1 MTDSVNGRVELL
13 NPDGTLASSWG
24 SPAPGPTILPDPVA
38 VAFDAGG
45 NAYVLD
51 RRRSRI
57 IVFARS
63 TGLPVRTIGS
73 PGSGPG
79 QLLNPSAL
87 AIDGGGTH
95 RRGRL
100 GQRAHRAL
108 RHRRQLP
115 GRHDRRRRRARRSR

>member
-1 MTDSVNGRVELL
+1 MTDSINGRVQLL

-24 SPAPGPTILPDPVA
+24 SPAPGPTILPDPVS

-87 AIDGGGTH
+87 TIDGGGIIVVADSGNNRIARFGT
-95 RRGRL
+95 GGSYL
-100 GQRAHRAL
+100 GATTGVGVNWNR
-108 RHRRQLP
+108 
-115 GRHDRRRRRARRSR
+115 